1 MGRYMELGGWIL
13 GKWRSL
19 SARRA
24 VTYVKCA
31 KANEHSRRDEAV
43 ASSGTVDPVMTL
55 QQLRIL
61 RQAVLSG
68 FSLSKAAQVLFTSQS
83 GVSRHIIDLEL
94 ELGVPLFNRKG
105 KRILGLTD
113 AGREVYRFTERIVQE
128 TENLDTF
135 IQALIHQDEGELTLA
150 TTHTQAR
157 YALPEIINSFR
168 LIYPKVRLAMIQAAP
183 PEIAELV
190 RSGRAQIGIATES
203 LGEDNDF
210 ETFPFYAWYHGVI
223 VPRTHPLA
231 KEPGLTLVRLAQYP
245 ILTYMQGFTGRPKI
259 DLAFA
264 QLGLQP
270 QIVLSALDAD
280 VIKTYVAMGFGV
292 GIVASMAFDEDLDT
306 QLLMLDASHLFPRNT
321 TVLATRKGSFR
332 PNFVSR
338 FIALCNRED
347 RNTSRPAPEIRS
359 QAS

>member
-1 MGRYMELGGWIL
+1 MELGGWVL

-19 SARRA
+19 PARRA

-150 TTHTQAR
+150 TTHT
-157 YALPEIINSFR
+157 
-168 LIYPKVRLAMIQAAP
+168 
-183 PEIAELV
+183 
-190 RSGRAQIGIATES
+190 
-203 LGEDNDF
+203 
-210 ETFPFYAWYHGVI
+210 
-223 VPRTHPLA
+223 
-231 KEPGLTLVRLAQYP
+231 
-245 ILTYMQGFTGRPKI
+245 
-259 DLAFA
+259 
-264 QLGLQP
+264 
-270 QIVLSALDAD
+270 
-280 VIKTYVAMGFGV
+280 
-292 GIVASMAFDEDLDT
+292 
-306 QLLMLDASHLFPRNT
+306 
-321 TVLATRKGSFR
+321 
-332 PNFVSR
+332 
-338 FIALCNRED
+338 
-347 RNTSRPAPEIRS
+347 
-359 QAS
+359 